1 MKRAMWIAIVRS
13 VALVLS
19 ACGGDQV
26 KPGGDGEPGW
36 VAKPGDLCGVGN
48 FKIRSTVG
56 NATKFAMGKAR
67 DELSRKIETKVGNMI
82 KSYLSEGG
90 TADGDFSEE
99 KATDVSR
106 QISKTTL
113 NGSAREARHLSQD
126 GKIREVYVLVCL
138 KPGALTKALNSMNE
152 LSAAARKALTVR
164 ADKADSELKEALKNY

>member
-1 MKRAMWIAIVRS
+1 MV
-13 VALVLS
+13 
-19 ACGGDQV
+19 
-26 KPGGDGEPGW
+26 
-36 VAKPGDLCGVGN
+36 
-48 FKIRSTVG
+48 
-56 NATKFAMGKAR
+56 
-67 DELSRKIETKVGNMI
+67 

-106 QISKTTL
+106 QVSKTTL
-113 NGSAREARHLSQD
+113 NGSARKARHISQD